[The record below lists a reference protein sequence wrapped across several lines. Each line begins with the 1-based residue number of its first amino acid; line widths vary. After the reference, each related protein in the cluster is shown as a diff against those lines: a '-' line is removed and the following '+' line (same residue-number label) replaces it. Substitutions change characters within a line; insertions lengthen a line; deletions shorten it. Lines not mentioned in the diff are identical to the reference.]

1 MSIIKLQGVVLVQS
15 PMTKCRTCK
24 GLLTVRKL
32 DVLYVSSQRK
42 DHTAYLPAD
51 VWYCMQC
58 DKGYAWDAFKTV
70 MDASNRSWKIVE
82 LSVQTNAVAASK
94 PLAKSQSHSQ
104 PQQRQSQPQ
113 SPQSL
118 PSPARAPQLDA
129 IDYIIGDQT
138 RLCVNC
144 GGSLIKQ
151 TIELLLASEQQS
163 FYIPCEVLQC
173 STCQR
178 WQMRRH
184 HFMSLSASHSPH
196 LIHVVH
202 HDRVY
207 ESLSHLIHRQG
218 GAALQ
223 AATEPS
229 LTGQAAKANKQFN
242 KYGVFIPAPTNKK
255 GYFDE

>member
-1 MSIIKLQGVVLVQS
+1 
-15 PMTKCRTCK
+15 MTKCKTCK

-70 MDASNRSWKIVE
+70 MDASNRSWRIVE
-82 LSVQTNAVAASK
+82 LSLAKNAVSASK
-94 PLAKSQSHSQ
+94 PQSQTHTQ
-104 PQQRQSQPQ
+104 PQLRQSQSEPQ
-113 SPQSL
+113 QHV
-118 PSPARAPQLDA
+118 PSAARATRLEA
-129 IDYIIGDQT
+129 IDYIIGDQA

-144 GGSLIKQ
+144 GGSFIKQ

-184 HFMSLSASHSPH
+184 HYMSLTASHSPH
-196 LIHVVH
+196 IINVVH

-218 GAALQ
+218 VADQ
-223 AATEPS
+223 AATQSSP
-229 LTGQAAKANKQFN
+229 TGPAAKANKQFN